1 VNLRLRSPGTAA
13 EVASVEVSPEQFHL
27 VQFDSGEIQ
36 TITAEMA
43 DKLGMGE
50 RAIEIEVDER
60 TPLGTSVLESIDPIR
75 IKVESG
81 AFEDAKLLRQ
91 LSRSSVEGVVGRHLI
106 RARDRLDADFG
117 DPPPDA
123 ELSIEHDTAW
133 DVYAVARLE
142 RLGYPGQKS
151 RRLYHFRIRHG
162 FSDEADRV
170 FERLWTAEGLSW
182 ADVVAASDE
191 AAASRPAAAP
201 KAKAK
206 AARGRT

>member
-1 VNLRLRSPGTAA
+1 MSR
-13 EVASVEVSPEQFHL
+13 VEVSPQEFHL
-27 VQFDSGEIQ
+27 VQFDSGEIEA
-36 TITAEMA
+36 ITAELA
-43 DKLGMGE
+43 DKLGMGD

-81 AFEDAKLLRQ
+81 AFEDAKRLRQ
-91 LSRSSVEGVVGRHLI
+91 LSRASIEAVMGLHLM
-106 RARDRLDADFG
+106 RARDRLDPAFG
-117 DPPPDA
+117 DPPPDS
-123 ELSIEHDTAW
+123 ELAIGVTTAW

-182 ADVVAASDE
+182 SDLVAASDT

-201 KAKAK
+201 KAKPK